1 MSRKIPDVQ
10 FTIHTGDKT
19 EEEIKMDV
27 QKLIQ
32 KRNEL
37 LKQMGLPPITKDKSF
52 MEEDM
57 ENKYQAGMLGFAI
70 GDALGVPVEFQSR
83 NT

>member
-37 LKQMGLPPITKDKSF
+37 
-52 MEEDM
+52 
-57 ENKYQAGMLGFAI
+57 
-70 GDALGVPVEFQSR
+70 
-83 NT
+83 